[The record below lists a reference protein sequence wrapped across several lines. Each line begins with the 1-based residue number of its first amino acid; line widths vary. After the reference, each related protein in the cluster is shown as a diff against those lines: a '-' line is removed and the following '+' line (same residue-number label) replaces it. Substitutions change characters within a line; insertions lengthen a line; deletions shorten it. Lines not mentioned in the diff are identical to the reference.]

1 MRAWCVGVLLLVAG
15 CAVPGTR
22 GDEAPQ
28 TLTDDREVRAEVE
41 TARLQAET
49 AKLQAEIAALQA
61 RLMERERSSAEL
73 RREYA
78 KLAQRI
84 DRLLEL
90 QQRTYQAV
98 AEKPAA
104 PVEYRALP
112 APTERQLEIRAMIRA
127 IDRLDLTPE
136 QKRALIQMLR
146 TPRELDGSNPWNGP
160 SEWH

>member
-1 MRAWCVGVLLLVAG
+1 MGALLLVAG

-22 GDEAPQ
+22 GDEVPQ
-28 TLTDDREVRAEVE
+28 TLSDEREVQVEVE
-41 TARLQAET
+41 TAKLKAET
-49 AKLQAEIAALQA
+49 AQLQTDIATLQA

-98 AEKPAA
+98 AEKPAE
-104 PVEYRALP
+104 PVEYKALP
-112 APTERQLEIRAMIRA
+112 PPNDRQLEVRAMIRA
-127 IDRLDLTPE
+127 IDRLDLAPE

-146 TPRELDGSNPWNGP
+146 TPREIDGSNPWQGAA
-160 SEWH
+160 EWH

>member
-1 MRAWCVGVLLLVAG
+1 MKVRREVWVCAALVLAG
-15 CAVPGTR
+15 CAVPATR

-28 TLTDDREVRAEVE
+28 TLTEERDAQAEV
-41 TARLQAET
+41 QAET
-49 AKLQAEIAALQA
+49 AKLQAEIAALKT
-61 RLMERERSSAEL
+61 RVMERERNNADL
-73 RREYA
+73 RREYS

-112 APTERQLEIRAMIRA
+112 APSDRQLEVRAMIRA
-127 IDRLDLTPE
+127 IDRLDLNPE

-146 TPRELDGSNPWNGP
+146 TPRELDGSNPWDGQA
-160 SEWH
+160 EWH

>member
-1 MRAWCVGVLLLVAG
+1 VLVLAG
-15 CAVPGTR
+15 CAAPATR
-22 GDEAPQ
+22 GDETLQ
-28 TLTDDREVRAEVE
+28 TLSDEREAQAGV
-41 TARLQAET
+41 QAET
-49 AKLQAEIAALQA
+49 AQLQAEVAALRV
-61 RLMERERSSAEL
+61 RLMERERSDAEL
-73 RREYA
+73 RREYG

-146 TPRELDGSNPWNGP
+146 TPRELDGSNPWDGP